1 MISHIPILPLLIPLI
16 TGFILLLFKDFGL
29 KFQRILSV
37 GSIIVLLIVSIIAL
51 NEAIDKQHITYI
63 LGNWEAPF
71 GIVLVLDKLSITMVL
86 LTTILSLFA
95 LAYAISENIDSKGAN
110 FQVLFQLQLF
120 GLNGAFLTG
129 DLFNLFVFFEILLLA
144 SYSLLLH
151 FSNKEKT
158 KAGLH
163 YVIINLVGSTLFL
176 FAVGALYGI
185 LGTLNIADLAL
196 QISTLDKDNLNIIA
210 SAGLLL
216 LVVFGLKAAMF
227 PLYLWLP
234 KAYSKTSAPVAA
246 LFAIMTKVGIY
257 AIIRVHGTLFGESA
271 GELAYYHT
279 PWVLVIGI
287 ITLIM
292 ATFGIMS
299 SKEIKNTVAYLVLA
313 SVSVLLI
320 SVGINTKDALS
331 GTIYYLI
338 HSTLISGGLFLL
350 ADIIVNSRQSD
361 ILTQKTPKL
370 PNAKVIGILFFG
382 YAIAIAGLPPLSG
395 FFGKIMI
402 LYASLENPMY
412 PIIIGTVLLSSL
424 FIIVSLAKAGTT
436 IFFDTVAT
444 DEPLKNNTAKHS
456 IKIVAILL
464 LIAPLLVIFA
474 NPITSFCNSI
484 ASDILNTN
492 GYINAVLNKQ
502 IIGG

>member
-1 MISHIPILPLLIPLI
+1 M
-16 TGFILLLFKDFGL
+16 
-29 KFQRILSV
+29 
-37 GSIIVLLIVSIIAL
+37 
-51 NEAIDKQHITYI
+51 
-63 LGNWEAPF
+63 
-71 GIVLVLDKLSITMVL
+71 
-86 LTTILSLFA
+86 
-95 LAYAISENIDSKGAN
+95 
-110 FQVLFQLQLF
+110 
-120 GLNGAFLTG
+120 
-129 DLFNLFVFFEILLLA
+129 
-144 SYSLLLH
+144 
-151 FSNKEKT
+151 
-158 KAGLH
+158 
-163 YVIINLVGSTLFL
+163 GSTLFL